1 MIAGRLMTLILVG
14 VVHRDPDGYERLSD
28 LLDELRPEA
37 LTVELSPLGLLW
49 REARGRQLLEALQR
63 LTKGLCRGLHSH
75 GQIELLREGLQVPF
89 EFVASLAYAER
100 HGAPLHLVDLNWV
113 SWRFL
118 PLYESEALT
127 MDNLIRLGNLPPEPV
142 RVLVERAY
150 LRAAGCLRR
159 GLCKSEREAATW
171 RDVTGRRRERL
182 LACRVRRV
190 AERHARVA
198 HIGGWVH
205 LVHDEEGSSLASLL
219 SDLRPRR
226 VLLEGGDGP
235 LALP

>member
-1 MIAGRLMTLILVG
+1 MTLILVG
-14 VVHRDPDGYERLSD
+14 VVHRDPDGYERLSG
-28 LLDELRPEA
+28 LLDALRPEA

-63 LTKGLCRGLHSH
+63 LTKGLCCGLHSH
-75 GQIELLREGLQVPF
+75 GQIELLREGLKVPF
-89 EFVASLAYAER
+89 EFAASLAYAER

-142 RVLVERAY
+142 RVLVTRAY

-159 GLCKSEREAATW
+159 GLCKSER
-171 RDVTGRRRERL
+171 DPDSPSKKV
-182 LACRVRRV
+182 
-190 AERHARVA
+190 
-198 HIGGWVH
+198 
-205 LVHDEEGSSLASLL
+205 
-219 SDLRPRR
+219 
-226 VLLEGGDGP
+226 
-235 LALP
+235 